1 MTISPFIY
9 RSFLI
14 KTLIDNLLYCSGN
27 FKSWSELK
35 TEFKPVEN
43 LYFSGMQLI
52 NSIPLDW
59 RNIIKNNC
67 ISTNLLL
74 LNHHLV
80 KKNNL
85 ISLDKLHFQELCN
98 MLVYISAHKLMFQLF
113 FKIYFK
119 SKI

>member
-85 ISLDKLHFQELCN
+85 ISLDKLHCQELCN
-98 MLVYISAHKLMFQLF
+98 MLVYISAHKLMFQLS